1 MIHTGY
7 HFKEGESRTI
17 RADVCVIGSGAG
29 GASAAWKLAGSGRK
43 VVLLEAGDFLP
54 PQVMSQREDEMLPR
68 LFYSAGGR
76 KTSDRRIRIL
86 HGKGLGG
93 STLHNINLCKRTPEQ
108 VFREWDLP
116 GWSASELDAH
126 YSTIESK
133 LGVVPVASN
142 QINRFNAVF
151 RRGTEGLGYRGGILH
166 HNREGCVGSGFC
178 ELGCAFNAKKNA
190 LRVLMPEF
198 LARGGQVYCNVRV
211 SRLNWSREAGKARV
225 TGLEAFVRSDGGALD
240 SEPLGRLEVQAK
252 EYILAAGAIET
263 PALLQRSELP
273 DPHGLIGSRLHL
285 HPGAVAAGVFD
296 EKIECWKG
304 VPQSWECTEFLDF
317 EQGGDMRAWLVGGSA
332 HPAGMASILPGFGA
346 SHRQALQQAPHL
358 APVSVMLH
366 DITRG
371 RVRAAGDTGVRIDY
385 ELCPDDQRV
394 MVMGLIEAGRVLF
407 AAGAREVVIPSDSP
421 VRAGSISEL
430 ETARESIARALVQG
444 RLELVSVHPMSS
456 VWMSE
461 DARQGPVSPDGVF
474 HQAHN
479 LRVADTSL
487 YPTSLGV
494 PPQITTYM
502 AGLRVA
508 ERMLAVT

>member
-1 MIHTGY
+1 
-7 HFKEGESRTI
+7 
-17 RADVCVIGSGAG
+17 VIGSGAG
-29 GASAAWKLAGSGRK
+29 GATAAWKLAAYGRK

-68 LFYSAGGR
+68 LFYAAGGR
-76 KTSDRRIRIL
+76 KTADRRIRIL

-93 STLHNINLCKRTPEQ
+93 STLHNINLCKRTPEP
-108 VFREWDLP
+108 VFKAWGLP
-116 GWSASELDAH
+116 GWSARELAPH
-126 YSTIESK
+126 YATIESK
-133 LGVVPVASN
+133 LGVLQVAPQ

-151 RRGTEGLGYRGGILH
+151 RSGTEALGYRGGILH

-198 LARGGQVYCNVRV
+198 LAHGGEVYCNVRV
-211 SRLNWSREAGKARV
+211 SKLNWSRDAAKARV
-225 TGLEAFVRSDGGALD
+225 TGLEAFVRADGGALD
-240 SEPLGRLEVQAK
+240 SEPIARLRVQAR
-252 EYILAAGAIET
+252 EYIIAAGAIET

-285 HPGAVAAGVFD
+285 HPGAVAAGVFE
-296 EKIECWKG
+296 EKIEAWKG

-332 HPAGMASILPGFGA
+332 HPAGMASILPGFGTE
-346 SHRQALQQAPHL
+346 HRQALKQAPHL

-366 DITRG
+366 DLTRG
-371 RVRAAGDTGVRIDY
+371 RVRAAGETGVKIEY
-385 ELCPDDQRV
+385 ELWPEDQRV

-407 AAGAREVVIPSDSP
+407 AAGAREVVIPSDPP
-421 VRAGSISEL
+421 VRARSIGEL
-430 ETARESIARALVQG
+430 EAARESIARALVQG

-461 DARQGPVSPDGVF
+461 DPARGPVSPDGVF

-479 LRVADTSL
+479 LRLADTSL

-508 ERMLAVT
+508 ERLLAVT